1 MVKLIGTMLALAA
14 LAALGIWL
22 LWGNTALTAHEI
34 SVSSPRLPGAFD
46 GLRIAQVSDLH
57 NAQFGP
63 DNAGAPW
70 SGGFPHRVICIMRSG

>member
-34 SVSSPRLPGAFD
+34 SVSSPPAAR
-46 GLRIAQVSDLH
+46 GL
-57 NAQFGP
+57 
-63 DNAGAPW
+63 
-70 SGGFPHRVICIMRSG
+70 

>member
-46 GLRIAQVSDLH
+46 GLRIAQVSTCTTPSLGRTTP
-57 NAQFGP
+57 ACSP
-63 DNAGAPW
+63 CW
-70 SGGFPHRVICIMRSG
+70 RSGPRT